1 MDKRQLKLG
10 WWLIMLWLVGMS
22 VMIFNYH
29 QIERRVQQVELLG
42 DCIEEFRSRLYFDMP
57 YRTYLSDQQTKQL
70 EGITTLRAQLEQSPP
85 FSWLQPDIQ
94 QLLFTTDRFIE
105 QSRAFMST
113 ELAIKDLIISIQDK
127 RQQYD
132 ERSEMAV
139 YYYQLSAY
147 VFEALFSS
155 QSSSSMAYRELD
167 KLYTQSLLINEQEKQ
182 HLQQSLAE
190 TSSVMGSFAQGTYL
204 VEQLIGHSIHDEIRK
219 VEAQFHHALEKLLI
233 FSLVISG
240 ILMTF
245 IMSFYQRAM
254 IRVSKLN
261 LSELNTS
268 KLSASKALS
277 PHDEQPKTVEPTDEL
292 SSLRSVEEETE
303 AASAEVSV
311 EQQVNFEAML
321 ESLGDD
327 KESLCM
333 LLEVFVADHKD
344 DVAQI
349 TQLLNDSPDE
359 AIRKAHSLKGVGG
372 NLGADQLRDSASKLE
387 IAIVQDI
394 TQVAAL
400 LPELDR
406 CLNKAIEEAELFIE
420 QHSCNEES

>member
-1 MDKRQLKLG
+1 MDKRQLRLG

-29 QIERRVQQVELLG
+29 LIERRVQQVELLG

-57 YRTYLSDQQTKQL
+57 YRTYLADQQVKQL
-70 EGITTLRAQLEQSPP
+70 EGITTIRDQLEQPLR

-94 QLLFTTDRFIE
+94 QLLFITDRFVE
-105 QSRAFMST
+105 QSGAFMAT
-113 ELAIKDLIISIQDK
+113 DLAIKDLIVNIQQK

-167 KLYTQSLLINEQEKQ
+167 HLYTQSLSSDAQEKQ
-182 HLQQSLAE
+182 LLQQSLAE
-190 TSSVMGSFAQGTYL
+190 TSRVMGSFAQGTYL
-204 VEQLIGHSIHDEIRK
+204 VEQLIGHSVHDEIRK
-219 VEAQFHHALEKLLI
+219 VEAQFHQSLEQILL
-233 FSLVISG
+233 FGLVISG
-240 ILMTF
+240 LLMIF

-254 IRVSKLN
+254 IKISNASTSIELADDD
-261 LSELNTS
+261 SEV
-268 KLSASKALS
+268 KAENQIVV
-277 PHDEQPKTVEPTDEL
+277 PQP
-292 SSLRSVEEETE
+292 E
-303 AASAEVSV
+303 AKSQPNAEVSHGR
-311 EQQVNFEAML
+311 QINFEAML

-327 KESLCM
+327 IESLCM
-333 LLEVFVADHKD
+333 LLEVFITDHKE
-344 DVAQI
+344 DVVQI

-372 NLGADQLRDSASKLE
+372 NLGAEQLRDVASKIE
-387 IAIVQDI
+387 VAIVQDI
-394 TQVAAL
+394 TQVAIL

-406 CLNKAIEEAELFIE
+406 CLNQAIKEAEQFIE
-420 QHSCNEES
+420 QQSCSEES

>member
-10 WWLIMLWLVGMS
+10 WWLIMLWLVSMS

-57 YRTYLSDQQTKQL
+57 YRTYLSEQQTKQL

-261 LSELNTS
+261 ASESSTS
-268 KLSASKALS
+268 KDLSL
-277 PHDEQPKTVEPTDEL
+277 HDDQPKMRSLPEEPTEEL
-292 SSLRSVEEETE
+292 SSVRSAEEDTK
-303 AASAEVSV
+303 ASAKISV

-372 NLGADQLRDSASKLE
+372 NLEADQLRDIASKLE